1 MCDISVTSA
10 SSAVEDTLSEE
21 SIWIQKGDERLQVDS
36 KKLEKAEKELQKK
49 QARKAGGAGLNGNMA
64 NRWEF

>member
-1 MCDISVTSA
+1 MCDHAVSA
-10 SSAVEDTLSEE
+10 SSAVEDSLGEE
-21 SIWIQKGDERLQVDS
+21 SLWIQKSENTLQVDS